1 MNNQNSGHAIG
12 HLMGRQ
18 VDHRQQQLFS
28 AALLLLLASVLTV
41 ASTASL
47 AGAISPYEFDN
58 TVDEARFQS
67 LSRELRCTVCQNQS
81 LADSDAPLA
90 QDLRRELYEMIMD
103 GRADMEIRQFM
114 VDRYGEFV
122 LYRPPIASHTLVLWA
137 GPFIMLLIAIAIGLN
152 TIKRRRQALE

>member
-1 MNNQNSGHAIG
+1 MNQSNADSKRDRSVIVIG
-12 HLMGRQ
+12 LLL
-18 VDHRQQQLFS
+18 VSVLFS
-28 AALLLLLASVLTV
+28 SLGLAS
-41 ASTASL
+41 
-47 AGAISPYEFDN
+47 AIAPYEFAN
-58 TVDEARFQS
+58 AVEEARFQA

-90 QDLRRELYEMIMD
+90 QDLRRQVYEMIRD

-137 GPFIMLLIAIAIGLN
+137 GPFIMLLIGIAIGLI
-152 TIKRRRQALE
+152 TIKRRRKAL